1 MDARPA
7 RGCAGR
13 RVPYKGAETRRTEAK
28 PGMTQL
34 TDATPTAARNND
46 ARIIPLVCAAH
57 FVSHF
62 YILVLPPLFPFIR
75 DFYGVS
81 YTAARLRADRVQH
94 HHRAVPDA
102 GRLPGRPD
110 RRALGAGR
118 RACARRRV
126 PRGRRA
132 VPVVLAAGRDVRAA
146 RRRER
151 RLPSGRLRDPV
162 ATRLERARQPGL
174 LAPHLRGL
182 SRHRGDAG
190 HDADPAAGARLAGRV
205 RRGLGDGP
213 GRRDPVPAAA
223 GRAVRA
229 AAKAGAPAERAAE
242 GRQGRLVAAA
252 VGADPA
258 QSPVLRDDHVLDHRR
273 AELFG
278 GRAQRGLRHADRH
291 RQHGA
296 DREPDAQRVRR
307 AGGRAA
313 GGAHRRG
320 PNGSRPARSSAS
332 R

>member
-1 MDARPA
+1 
-7 RGCAGR
+7 
-13 RVPYKGAETRRTEAK
+13 
-28 PGMTQL
+28 MTQL

-75 DFYGVS
+75 EFYGVS
-81 YTAARLRADRVQH
+81 YTQLGLALTAFNITTALCQTPAGFLVDRIGARSVLVAGLVLG
-94 HHRAVPDA
+94 AVVP
-102 GRLPGRPD
+102 RD
-110 RRALGAGR
+110 RRAHS
-118 RACARRRV
+118 
-126 PRGRRA
+126 
-132 VPVVLAAGRDVRAA
+132 VVLAAGRDVRAA

-162 ATRLERARQPGL
+162 AARLERARQPGL
-174 LAPHLRGL
+174 LAAHLRGL

-205 RRGLGDGP
+205 PRRVGDGP
-213 GRRDPVPAAA
+213 AGRDPVPAAA

-229 AAKAGAPAERAAE
+229 AAETGAAAERAAE

-258 QSPVLRDDHVLDHRR
+258 QSAVLRDDHLLDHRR

-278 GRAQRGLRHADRH
+278 RRAQRGLSA
-291 RQHGA
+291 
-296 DREPDAQRVRR
+296 RR
-307 AGGRAA
+307 
-313 GGAHRRG
+313 
-320 PNGSRPARSSAS
+320 SAS
-332 R
+332 PTRR